1 MLKIRGTYRHGQ
13 IVLEKSPPQLD
24 EAPVVVTFLSEPG
37 AEEER
42 DSYESLCGL
51 LPKEDAELML
61 RVIEEECE
69 RIDPETWQIPR

>member
-13 IVLEKSPPQLD
+13 VVLEESPPELD
-24 EAPVVVTFLSEPG
+24 EAPVEVTFLSERAAQEKP
-37 AEEER
+37 

-61 RVIEEECE
+61 KVIEEECE